1 MESSLTGRMSGPLCE
16 LPGTPYLIWVILH
29 CPHLFLCLIP
39 TSTGDILCVAALGVQ
54 HWTQEHS
61 MPQCLLS
68 EHGGGGGGGGQVHKR
83 YRLWKRLGPWPGVK

>member
-39 TSTGDILCVAALGVQ
+39 TTTGDILRARVLQPWV
-54 HWTQEHS
+54 S
-61 MPQCLLS
+61 S
-68 EHGGGGGGGGQVHKR
+68 I
-83 YRLWKRLGPWPGVK
+83 GPRTTVCPSVC